1 MFELIYIAI
10 AVFAVL
16 LILSTWLVARKNIFA
31 EQVRAKSVEAIWL
44 TIQAEQEPDIEKSLS
59 FFAAAQKLKNEVA
72 AITLKNP
79 AMAHYEISEEVTNN
93 KEEINNK
100 EETEELSLGQLLK
113 QHDKKYKIAEIY
125 KKYNEGNN

>member
-10 AVFAVL
+10 AVFSVL
-16 LILSTWLVARKNIFA
+16 LIFSTWLVARKNIFA

-79 AMAHYEISEEVTNN
+79 ALASYQIIEEVKYN
-93 KEEINNK
+93 KEEVN
-100 EETEELSLGQLLK
+100 ELSLGELLK
-113 QHDKKYKIAEIY
+113 QYDKKHNITETY
-125 KKYNEGNN
+125 KKYNQGNN